1 MEGTRAKKIFGKR
14 GDQPGTIIYSQELHM
29 SYISIDSNFDVD
41 YEYAHYVGMATNIL
55 SYIPIFPLLTWVIFL
70 ISHPNP
76 I

>member
-1 MEGTRAKKIFGKR
+1 
-14 GDQPGTIIYSQELHM
+14 M

-41 YEYAHYVGMATNIL
+41 YEYAHYVDMATNIL